1 MSAWQT
7 VFGQRSFDGPTPL
20 TVRGRQ
26 ISGHVARFA
35 HGLVERRWPT
45 VADFPTRAVKMDG
58 QTWQVGTLRSGG
70 RPVADVAVWIDRY
83 GVGCAGLLRATA
95 LTASAS
101 LVAAE
106 PWPVWQLDDTVARLT
121 AVELDRSTPPLIA
134 GLAAADARERALARI
149 ATTRRDHALHRIE
162 QARRR

>member
-1 MSAWQT
+1 MSGWQP

-35 HGLVERRWPT
+35 HGTVLRRLPSL
-45 VADFPTRAVKMDG
+45 ADFPTRPVTMDG
-58 QTWQVGTLRSGG
+58 QTWQVGTLRSAG
-70 RPVADVAVWIDRY
+70 RPVADVAVWLDRY
-83 GVGCAGLLRATA
+83 GVGCAGLLRSTA

-106 PWPVWQLDDTVARLT
+106 PWPVWQLDEKVAYLK

-149 ATTRRDHALHRIE
+149 SATRRERALHRIE
-162 QARRR
+162 QVRR